1 MGMRCTRAH
10 PRYIQLKLR
19 AQRPPRSLLTSFTPP
34 PPMRSLSPRRAPQAT
49 PCAPR
54 GKRGVSFLRPCTSL
68 LCYMEKSTR
77 GFLHAIFDP
86 LSFFCSLL
94 ALPYLLFE
102 VDFKKFCP
110 DFRIW
115 IRGFRNRKALVSSER
130 IDFDVEER
138 RRGTTPRND
147 V

>member
-1 MGMRCTRAH
+1 
-10 PRYIQLKLR
+10 
-19 AQRPPRSLLTSFTPP
+19 
-34 PPMRSLSPRRAPQAT
+34 
-49 PCAPR
+49 
-54 GKRGVSFLRPCTSL
+54 
-68 LCYMEKSTR
+68 MEKSTR
-77 GFLHAIFDP
+77 GFLHAIVDP